1 MKRTLVAISTLM
13 LLAGC
18 ASTTAPISVG
28 QGRYMLTG
36 QGGWD
41 WNGGAVIEDL
51 VKQGAAFCAEQG
63 GSFELLSSKSED
75 AQSYPVARVATAT
88 IEFTCKK

>member
-18 ASTTAPISVG
+18 ASITAPISVG
-28 QGRYMLTG
+28 QDRYMLTG

-41 WNGGAVIEDL
+41 WNGGVVIQDL